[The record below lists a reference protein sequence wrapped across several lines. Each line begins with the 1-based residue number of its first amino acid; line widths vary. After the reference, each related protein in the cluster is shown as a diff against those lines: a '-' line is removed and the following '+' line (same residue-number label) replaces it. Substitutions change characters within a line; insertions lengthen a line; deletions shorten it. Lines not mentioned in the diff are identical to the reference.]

1 MSKRIYNKQGFI
13 RDPLEDRVLY
23 TIVGV
28 VLTLFTIIVAYP
40 IIYVLSSSFSSGV
53 ANSTGRV
60 VLWPVD
66 FSLEGYKTA
75 HRYIGSAYRNTIFYT
90 VAGTL
95 INLFVTLTC
104 AYPLSRKDFPLQ
116 KFFMGLFLLR
126 RPDSNLHAGFQAED
140 DEHRLGDAPARR
152 AFGLQ
157 YDSRAHIPDGQ
168 HPARTAGSLA
178 N

>member
-1 MSKRIYNKQGFI
+1 MSKKIYNKQGFI
-13 RDPLEDRVLY
+13 RDPLEDRILY
-23 TIVGV
+23 GIVGIL
-28 VLTLFTIIVAYP
+28 LTLFTIIVAYP
-40 IIYVLSSSFSSGV
+40 IIYVLSSSFSSGI

-66 FSLEGYKTA
+66 FSLEGYRTVFA

-104 AYPLSRKDFPLQ
+104 AYPLSRAGFPNAEILHGAVPVHNV
-116 KFFMGLFLLR
+116 FFR
-126 RPDSNLHAGFQAED
+126 RPDSNLYARFQAKD
-140 DEHRLGDAPARR
+140 DEHDLGDAAPRR

-157 YDSRAHIPDGQ
+157 HDSPCAH
-168 HPARTAGSLA
+168 S
-178 N
+178 